1 MMARNGDIYFL
12 IRVLEKGAHMNQ
24 NYPNYILKK
33 IRQFNGL
40 TAKDTSRDAEFQELA
55 PEEAFDQV
63 LQFDGIIGYR
73 YTILRWIAEIFKVKL
88 DVEGDT
94 QSKEDFVQ
102 GLGNIFRAQDRDDQ
116 VVAMRMDDAGNVTV
130 FYANGSTRSTSLG
143 DKVGIMADAEEKV
156 F

>member
-1 MMARNGDIYFL
+1 
-12 IRVLEKGAHMNQ
+12 MNQ

-33 IRQFNGL
+33 IRQFNDL
-40 TAKDTSRDAEFQELA
+40 DASDTSRDAEFQELE

-73 YTILRWIAEIFKVKL
+73 YTILRWVAEIFKVKL
-88 DVEGDT
+88 DIEGNT

-102 GLGNIFRAQDRDDQ
+102 GLGNIFRAQDREDE
-116 VVAMRMDDAGNVTV
+116 VIAMRMNDEGNVTV
-130 FYANGSTRSTSLG
+130 FFRDGTSRQTSLS
-143 DKVGIMADAEEKV
+143 DKVNLVADAETRV